1 MKILVL
7 NGSPKGPTSV
17 TMQYIAYWQK
27 RFPAFEFTVVHVAQ
41 QQRLFEKNRAAVDT
55 VMNKVAAADFVLWAF
70 PLYFLL
76 VHSGY
81 MCFFE
86 LIFERGK
93 EALFKDKYSAA
104 LSTSIH
110 FYDHT
115 AHNYIHSLSDDLGM
129 NYLGGIPAH
138 MNDLTKSDVRR
149 SLDAVFSNWMEAAA
163 HKLPTTPAF
172 APVRYTP
179 NKLEDL
185 DTAEEV
191 AALDTGKKVCI
202 VADLPSENSNLGEMV
217 RLLRRYFPH
226 AEMVNLAKL
235 SMGPC
240 RGCLKCG
247 FDNRC
252 VYGHRDEHY
261 QHYRSKVLPADI
273 LIFAG
278 TLRHRYLSSRWQRY
292 LERSFVR
299 THQPVLKNKQV
310 AFLISGPLSQNY
322 TAREVLTA
330 YTETMG
336 GNLVSIISDEVHS
349 PVELRRIIEH
359 TARTLASFSNGKVQA
374 PHSFLGVAG
383 MKIFRDEIYTGLRF
397 VFQADDRFY
406 RQEGLYDFP
415 HKRKLFRIAISLMI
429 LMSRIPL
436 LRRKIP
442 TKMKPMMLRPYK
454 DIIARAKPMAD
465 TIT

>member
-27 RFPAFEFTVVHVAQ
+27 RFPTHEFTVVHAAQ
-41 QQRLFEKNRAAVDT
+41 QQRLFEKSDAAFDE
-55 VMNKVAAADFVLWAF
+55 VMQKVTSAGFIIWAF

-81 MCFFE
+81 MRFIE
-86 LIFERGK
+86 LIYERGK
-93 EALFKDKYSAA
+93 EAVFKDTYTAA
-104 LSTSIH
+104 ISTSIH

-115 AHNYIHSLSDDLGM
+115 AHNYIHSVSDDLGM

-138 MNDLTKSDVRR
+138 MNDLTKTDIRR
-149 SLDAVFSNWMEAAA
+149 SLDAVFLNWMEATV

-179 NKLEDL
+179 NKLGEL

-202 VADLPSENSNLGEMV
+202 VADLPTENSNLGEMV
-217 RLLRRYFPH
+217 RLLQSYFPH
-226 AEMVNLAKL
+226 ADMLNLATI

-252 VYGHRDEHY
+252 VYGDRDEHY
-261 QHYRSKVLPADI
+261 QQYRSKVLSADI

-292 LERSFVR
+292 LERSFVH

-310 AFLISGPLSQNY
+310 AFLINGPLSQNY

-336 GNLVSIISDEVHS
+336 GNLVSIVSDEVHDS
-349 PVELRRIIEH
+349 VELSRNIAH
-359 TARTLASFSNGKVQA
+359 VARTLAAFSAGKVET

-383 MKIFRDEIYTGLRF
+383 MKIFRDEIYKGLRF

-406 RQEGLYDFP
+406 RQQGLYDFP
-415 HKRKLFRIAISLMI
+415 HKRRLFRIAISLMI
-429 LMSRIPL
+429 LLSKIPM

-442 TKMKPMMLRPYK
+442 TKMKQMMLRPYEK
-454 DIIARAKPMAD
+454 VIARTQPVAD
-465 TIT
+465 TAT